1 MWSSSLFQ
9 PSFSTPM
16 AVRVPVS
23 ALWPQSELLCIQM
36 ENEMA
41 RQMDNMRRSADLMN
55 QLQYVLR
62 RETLDAETVPRSA
75 AGKAPSCK
83 VEKDGQHF
91 SATLEVED
99 FTPEELTDKQV
110 GRKVLLSGKK
120 EKKEESEGGSYSYRY
135 QEFRRELELPEDVN
149 PEELS
154 CSVNNGQ
161 LRIEAPRMALPS
173 VPERVVPIKS
183 DNSGFVKSGEEPK
196 KECGMERE

>member
-135 QEFRRELELPEDVN
+135 QEFRRELELPEDMN

-154 CSVNNGQ
+154 CSLNNGQ
-161 LRIEAPRMALPS
+161 LRIEAPRKALPS
-173 VPERVVPIKS
+173 VTERVVPIKS
-183 DNSGFVKSGEEPK
+183 DNSGCINENENLSVL
-196 KECGMERE
+196 

>member
-1 MWSSSLFQ
+1 
-9 PSFSTPM
+9 
-16 AVRVPVS
+16 
-23 ALWPQSELLCIQM
+23 M
-36 ENEMA
+36 EDEMA
-41 RQMDNMRRSADLMN
+41 RQMDNVRRSADLMN
-55 QLQYVLR
+55 QLHHVLR
-62 RETLDAETVPRSA
+62 RETLDAETAPRSA
-75 AGKAPSCK
+75 RGRASSCK

-99 FTPEELTDKQV
+99 FNPEELTVKQV
-110 GRKVLLSGKK
+110 GRKVVLSGKK

>member
-55 QLQYVLR
+55 QLQHVVR

-75 AGKAPSCK
+75 AGKQPSCK
-83 VEKDGQHF
+83 VKKDGQHF

-99 FTPEELTDKQV
+99 FTPEELTVKQV

-120 EKKEESEGGSYSYRY
+120 EKKEESEGGSYSYKY

-149 PEELS
+149 PEEMS
-154 CSVNNGQ
+154 CLLNNGQ
-161 LRIEAPRMALPS
+161 LRIEAPRMALPT

-183 DNSGFVKSGEEPK
+183 DNSGCINGGEEQK

>member
-16 AVRVPVS
+16 ALRVPVS
-23 ALWPQSELLCIQM
+23 ALWPQSQLICVQM

-55 QLQYVLR
+55 QLQHVLR
-62 RETLDAETVPRSA
+62 REVLDTDKVPRSA
-75 AGKAPSCK
+75 ARGAPSCK

-91 SATLEVED
+91 YATLEVED
-99 FTPEELTDKQV
+99 FTPEELTVKQV

-120 EKKEESEGGSYSYRY
+120 EKKEESEEGSYSYRY

-154 CSVNNGQ
+154 CSLNNGQ
-161 LRIEAPRMALPS
+161 LRIEAPRKALPS

-183 DNSGFVKSGEEPK
+183 DVSGRLKNGEE
-196 KECGMERE
+196 E

>member
-16 AVRVPVS
+16 ALRVPVS
-23 ALWPQSELLCIQM
+23 ALWPQSQLICVQM

-55 QLQYVLR
+55 QLQHVLR
-62 RETLDAETVPRSA
+62 RETLDAETAPRSA
-75 AGKAPSCK
+75 ARRAPSCK

-99 FTPEELTDKQV
+99 FTPEELTVKQV
-110 GRKVLLSGKK
+110 GRKILLSGKK
-120 EKKEESEGGSYSYRY
+120 EKKEESEEGSYSYRY

-154 CSVNNGQ
+154 CSLNNGR
-161 LRIEAPRMALPS
+161 LHIDAPRMALPS

-183 DNSGFVKSGEEPK
+183 DVSGRLKNGEEEK
-196 KECGMERE
+196 KE

>member
-55 QLQYVLR
+55 QLQHI
-62 RETLDAETVPRSA
+62 
-75 AGKAPSCK
+75 GC
-83 VEKDGQHF
+83 
-91 SATLEVED
+91 
-99 FTPEELTDKQV
+99 
-110 GRKVLLSGKK
+110 SGKK
-120 EKKEESEGGSYSYRY
+120 EKKEESEGGSYSYKY

-149 PEELS
+149 PEEMS
-154 CSVNNGQ
+154 CLLNNGQ

-183 DNSGFVKSGEEPK
+183 DNSGCINENENLSVL
-196 KECGMERE
+196 

>member
-91 SATLEVED
+91 SATLEMED
-99 FTPEELTDKQV
+99 FTPEELTVKQV
-110 GRKVLLSGKK
+110 GKKVLLSGKK
-120 EKKEESEGGSYSYRY
+120 EKKEESEGGSYSYKY

-149 PEELS
+149 PEEMS
-154 CSVNNGQ
+154 CLLNNGQ

-183 DNSGFVKSGEEPK
+183 DNSGCINGGEEPK